1 MRLWIPGELKADP
14 FLVQEARDA
23 GLKWDMLQ
31 TKAWRRLSRGQYAWT
46 GLRHDVELKLR
57 AVQARLPEQSA
68 FSGHTAG
75 WLHGLDFEPCEPIEA
90 TIARDL
96 PVRTRAGVRL
106 RRACLDRGDWTT
118 RRGFRVTTP
127 LRTACDLGSRS
138 DLVQSTVAIDMALH
152 AGITDLKALR
162 RHIDGNPGA
171 KGIKRLRRAVGLA
184 EPRSES
190 PMETRLRLQLIFAR
204 LPRPEVQVNLEDESG
219 RFIARADLYYPDARL
234 VIEFDGQNHRERL
247 IQDARRQNALV
258 NAGYHV
264 LRFTVAD
271 VQMTGAV
278 ASQVRRAR
286 LALPR
291 RL

>member
-1 MRLWIPGELKADP
+1 
-14 FLVQEARDA
+14 
-23 GLKWDMLQ
+23 
-31 TKAWRRLSRGQYAWT
+31 
-46 GLRHDVELKLR
+46 
-57 AVQARLPEQSA
+57 
-68 FSGHTAG
+68 
-75 WLHGLDFEPCEPIEA
+75 
-90 TIARDL
+90 
-96 PVRTRAGVRL
+96 
-106 RRACLDRGDWTT
+106 
-118 RRGFRVTTP
+118 
-127 LRTACDLGSRS
+127 
-138 DLVQSTVAIDMALH
+138 
-152 AGITDLKALR
+152 
-162 RHIDGNPGA
+162 
-171 KGIKRLRRAVGLA
+171 
-184 EPRSES
+184 
-190 PMETRLRLQLIFAR
+190 METRLRLQLIFAR